1 MIYLILL
8 ASVSLGIL
16 IVRLLKPGQN
26 KKNIKLLLS
35 FSGAYLFAI
44 SVLHLIPEIYEENDH
59 RIGLFILVGFF
70 AQIVLEFFSKGI
82 EHGHGHL
89 HKGTIPLTMLIS
101 LCLHAFFE
109 GIPLGS
115 ESMHHA
121 HHEHHVESALLA
133 GIALHKIPVSI
144 VLFTLFR
151 GAGLSNIKSY
161 FLMFLFALMTPLGS
175 YVGTISSDFY
185 NKEIMAIVIGIF
197 LHISTTILFESS
209 EGHRF
214 NVMKLISIVFG
225 TLLAWFGLH

>member
-1 MIYLILL
+1 MINLILVL
-8 ASVSLGIL
+8 SVGIGIL
-16 IVRLLKPGQN
+16 IVKLLNSGQN

-44 SVLHLIPEIYEENDH
+44 SVLHLIPEIYEGNDH
-59 RIGLFILVGFF
+59 HIGLFILIGFF

-89 HKGTIPLTMLIS
+89 HKGSIPITMLMS
-101 LCLHAFFE
+101 LCLHAFLE

-115 ESMHHA
+115 ESQHHA
-121 HHEHHVESALLA
+121 HHDHNIESVLLA

-151 GAGLSNIKSY
+151 GAGLSNTRSY
-161 FLMFLFALMTPLGS
+161 LLMFFFAIMTPLGN
-175 YVGTISSDFY
+175 YVGTIGSDFY
-185 NKEIMAIVIGIF
+185 NREIMGIVVGIF

-214 NVMKLISIVFG
+214 NIMKLISIIAG
-225 TLLAWFGLH
+225 TLVAWFGLH

>member
-1 MIYLILL
+1 MIYFILL
-8 ASVSLGIL
+8 VSVSIGIL
-16 IVRLLKPGQN
+16 IVHLLKPGQN
-26 KKNIKLLLS
+26 KNNIKLLLS

-44 SVLHLIPEIYEENDH
+44 SVLHLIPEIYEGGDH
-59 RIGLFILVGFF
+59 RIGLFILIGFF

-89 HKGTIPLTMLIS
+89 HKGSIPIAMLIS

-115 ESMHHA
+115 ESQYHA
-121 HHEHHVESALLA
+121 NHDHHVENVLLA

-151 GAGLSNIKSY
+151 SAGLTNIKSY
-161 FLMFLFALMTPLGS
+161 SLMLLFALMTPLGN
-175 YVGTISSDFY
+175 YVGTVSSDFY
-185 NKEIMAIVIGIF
+185 NREIMAIVVGIF

-214 NVMKLISIVFG
+214 NVMKLISIIFG
-225 TLLAWFGLH
+225 TLMAWMGLH